1 MKLTLGQARLV
12 TGVLALLTLVLFPLA
27 SALRSEGVLYAAL
40 LCFVLTVLV
49 WFACNRCPRCRRH
62 LGRSTSLYCPH
73 CKERL

>member
-40 LCFVLTVLV
+40 I
-49 WFACNRCPRCRRH
+49 
-62 LGRSTSLYCPH
+62 GRAH
-73 CKERL
+73 V